1 MITRSRRLNFGLP
14 LILVLA
20 GVTISTGQNP
30 QPPPI
35 ELGPLTISS
44 GLNVVPV
51 FEGWE
56 RNPDETFNLV
66 FAYFN
71 RNYDEILDIPIGPNN
86 SVEPG
91 GPDRGQPT
99 HFFPR
104 RNRYIF
110 RVKVPKDWGDKDVVW
125 TLNFRGHTEKAYG
138 SLLPVEMINAEVVG
152 ANFTGSTSF
161 DEANKPPT
169 LTLEGSDKRQVRV
182 GEPLTLAIVAKD
194 DEVTAKPKAAPQ
206 SRPPGR
212 RSAMGLRVSWI
223 QYRGGPG
230 QVTFDPIQAL
240 TYSDPR
246 SDLSP
251 WKPGWLPPPLPA
263 DGKIVTRA
271 AFSAPGT
278 YVLRAVANDGWA
290 ETTKDVTVTV
300 SPGSSAGQ
308 H

>member
-1 MITRSRRLNFGLP
+1 MTTRSRRLNFGLA
-14 LILVLA
+14 LSLVVA
-20 GVTISTGQNP
+20 GVTISSGQNP
-30 QPPPI
+30 SSPPI

-44 GLNVVPV
+44 GLNIVPV

-71 RNYDEILDIPIGPNN
+71 RNYDEILDIPVGPNN

-104 RNRYIF
+104 RNRYVF
-110 RVKVPKDWGDKDVVW
+110 RVKVPKDWGEKDVVW
-125 TLNFRGHTEKAYG
+125 TLTHRGKTEKAYG
-138 SLLPVEMINAEVVG
+138 SLLPVEMINPEVIG

-169 LTLEGSDKRQVRV
+169 LTLEGADKRQVRV
-182 GEPLTLAIVAKD
+182 GEPLTLTVVAKD

-223 QYRGGPG
+223 QYRGGPAL
-230 QVTFDPIQAL
+230 VTFDPIQAL
-240 TYSDPR
+240 TYSDAR

-251 WKPGWLPPPLPA
+251 WKPGWLPPPLPL

-271 AFSAPGT
+271 TFSAPGA
-278 YVLRAVANDGWA
+278 YVLRVIANDGWA
-290 ETTKDVTVTV
+290 ETAKDVAVTV
-300 SPGSSAGQ
+300 SPGSSAQQ

>member
-1 MITRSRRLNFGLP
+1 MITRSRRLNFGLA
-14 LILVLA
+14 LSLVLA
-20 GVTISTGQNP
+20 GVTISSGQNP
-30 QPPPI
+30 QSPPI

-44 GLNVVPV
+44 GLNIVPV

-71 RNYDEILDIPIGPNN
+71 RNYDEVLDIPVGPNN

-104 RNRYIF
+104 RNRYVF
-110 RVKVPKDWGDKDVVW
+110 RVKVPKDWGEKDVVW
-125 TLNFRGHTEKAYG
+125 TLTHRGKTEKAYG
-138 SLLPVEMINAEVVG
+138 SLLPVEMINAEVIG

-169 LTLEGSDKRQVRV
+169 LTLEGADKRQVRV
-182 GEPLTLAIVAKD
+182 GEPLTLTVVAKD

-223 QYRGGPG
+223 QYRGGPAL
-230 QVTFDPIQAL
+230 VTFDPIQAL
-240 TYSDPR
+240 TYSDAR

-251 WKPGWLPPPLPA
+251 WKPGWLPPPLPP

-271 AFSAPGT
+271 TFSAPGA
-278 YVLRAVANDGWA
+278 YVLRVIANDGWA
-290 ETTKDVTVTV
+290 ETAKDVTVTV
-300 SPGSSAGQ
+300 SPGSSAQ
-308 H
+308 QP

>member
-1 MITRSRRLNFGLP
+1 MTARP
-14 LILVLA
+14 LKFALALSLVLA
-20 GVTISTGQNP
+20 GVTSSNGQNP
-30 QPPPI
+30 PSPPI

-56 RNPDETFNLV
+56 RNPDDTFNLV

-86 SVEPG
+86 SIEPG

-104 RNRYIF
+104 RNRYVF
-110 RVKVPKDWGDKDVVW
+110 RVKVPKDWGEKDVVW
-125 TLNFRGHTEKAYG
+125 TLTLRGKTEKAYG
-138 SLLPVEMINAEVVG
+138 SLLPVEMIGPEVIG

-161 DEANKPPT
+161 DEKNKPPT
-169 LTLEGSDKRQVRV
+169 VTLVEPDKRQVRV
-182 GEPLTLAIVAKD
+182 GEPLTLTVVAKD
-194 DEVTAKPKAAPQ
+194 DEVTAKPKPAPQ

-212 RSAMGLRVSWI
+212 RSSMGLRVSWI
-223 QYRGGPG
+223 QYRGGPAL
-230 QVTFDPIQAL
+230 VTFDPIQAL

-251 WKPGWLPPPLPA
+251 WKPGWLPPSLPA

-271 AFSAPGT
+271 MFSAPGA
-278 YVLRAVANDGWA
+278 YVLRVVANDGWA
-290 ETTKDVTVTV
+290 ETARDVNVTVV
-300 SPGSSAGQ
+300 PNSSAQ
-308 H
+308 Q